1 MNNLERIEQK
11 IVQKDSLISLIK
23 DWKDNNQKIV
33 FTNGCFDILHVGHIT
48 YLLKAADFGNKLVIG
63 LNSDSSVKKLKG
75 EDRPINSQNSRAL
88 CLAALECVNAICFFT
103 EETPI
108 ELIKLVNPDYLVKG
122 GDYKIEN
129 IVGYNEVTDYGGS
142 VVTIPFV
149 NGYSSSKIINK
160 LLEL

>member
-75 EDRPINSQNSRAL
+75 EDRPINNQNSRAL